1 MAKDDVDLPDSR
13 ASTERPPEG
22 GLTVGQYVI
31 LIYDDESAV
40 LEAGPEVVEGIL
52 RDHDRF
58 IQAHGKQVLV
68 SHRLRPGY
76 AATSVRHSDRGETLI
91 TDGVFAEAKEVLGG
105 FYLVSASDLDE
116 ALALAVDVP
125 APFGG
130 VEVRPLWLDDE

>member
-1 MAKDDVDLPDSR
+1 M
-13 ASTERPPEG
+13 
-22 GLTVGQYVI
+22 GQYAI

-40 LEAGPEVVEGIL
+40 LQAGAEVVESIL

-58 IQAHGKQVLV
+58 IQAHGEQVLV

-76 AATSVRHSDRGETLI
+76 AATSVRRSDRGEPLI